1 MAGAATMGSGASH
14 SPLHLLASA
23 FSIATCLFV
32 IAQLGPF
39 QHYVGSRLQ
48 IASGGSQPAAATRTG
63 AAGAAGD
70 EVPQPPGSYSLE
82 HCLKVATEGHWRR
95 LPIQ

>member
-1 MAGAATMGSGASH
+1 MGGGATG

-32 IAQLGPF
+32 IAHLGPF
-39 QHYVGSRLQ
+39 QPYIGKLQ
-48 IASGGSQPAAATRTG
+48 VAPSGGGQASPAARAVAAA
-63 AAGAAGD
+63 AAGWD
-70 EVPQPPGSYSLE
+70 VPPPQSYSLG
-82 HCLKVATEGHWRR
+82 HCLKAATEGHWRR